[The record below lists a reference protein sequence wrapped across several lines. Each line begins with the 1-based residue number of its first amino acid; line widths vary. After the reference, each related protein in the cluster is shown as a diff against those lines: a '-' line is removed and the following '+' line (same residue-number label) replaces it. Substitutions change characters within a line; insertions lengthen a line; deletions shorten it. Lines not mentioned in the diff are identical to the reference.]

1 MSTAIHSTPTFKDT
15 CTQQNLDTETQCVP
29 LKLVQYSLRTNNR
42 LTTWPLAL
50 AHPRALS
57 SALCS
62 LLPSL
67 CLLSVPDS
75 VGLTTTYPL
84 LNDVSVP
91 PRASLGANK
100 TPLAVGLYTRVV
112 VAMKL
117 TLGLSTSG
125 AGSRLDDRRSSLA
138 VGGPNPWYCHISM
151 RLNFKRD
158 AYLRQNCTPEISEV
172 AQAVP
177 IPGRQKGR

>member
-1 MSTAIHSTPTFKDT
+1 MHHHHRGNVITPSAR
-15 CTQQNLDTETQCVP
+15 CTHHISPAPGLCSGPTSSPCTRERIAAHDLP
-29 LKLVQYSLRTNNR
+29 LHARALPWGCSSNRNWLGEYSLRTNNR

-67 CLLSVPDS
+67 CRLSAVPFVLLHNEFP
-75 VGLTTTYPL
+75 P

-100 TPLAVGLYTRVV
+100 APLAVGLYTRVV

-117 TLGLSTSG
+117 TRVSLSTSG
-125 AGSRLDDRRSSLA
+125 ASSRLDAAAWPL
-138 VGGPNPWYCHISM
+138 VGRTLGTAIS
-151 RLNFKRD
+151 
-158 AYLRQNCTPEISEV
+158 A
-172 AQAVP
+172 
-177 IPGRQKGR
+177 